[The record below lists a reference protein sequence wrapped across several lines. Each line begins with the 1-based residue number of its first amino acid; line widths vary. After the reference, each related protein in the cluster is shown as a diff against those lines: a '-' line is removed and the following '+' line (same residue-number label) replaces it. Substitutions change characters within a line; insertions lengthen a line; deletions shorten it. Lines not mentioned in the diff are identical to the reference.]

1 MVTKKQLIYNALI
14 YNEGRNFRGAI
25 LVENDIIA
33 DIFEGDVDVA
43 AFDAECIDAELKM
56 LMPGVIDDQVHFRE
70 PGLTY
75 KGDIYS
81 ESRSAVAGGITSFM
95 EMPNTIPNT
104 LTQDLLEEKYA
115 IASEKS
121 LANYSFYMGASND
134 NSKEVLKTDP
144 KNVCG
149 IKVFM
154 GSSTGNMLVDN
165 ELTLERIFSEAPC
178 LVAVHCEHE
187 PTIQKNVNEFL
198 RQYGLDAPANIHPL
212 IRNAEACYRS
222 SAQAVELAAKY
233 NTRLHVLHLSSAKE
247 MSLFR
252 NDIPLSEKKI
262 TAEVC
267 LHHLWFTDKDYESS
281 GNFIKW
287 NPAVKSAEDR
297 DMLWNA
303 LIDGRLDVV
312 ATDHAPHSFEEKSM
326 PYFKSPSGGPMVQ
339 HLLPGM
345 LDFYKKGK
353 ISLEMMVGK
362 MCHNPAIAFNVEK
375 RGFIREGYFADLVL
389 VDLNKAFTVNKGNIL
404 YKCGWSPM
412 ENIAFPASVTHTFV
426 NGNLV
431 YENGRLHEG
440 INGMR
445 LKFDRN

>member
-1 MVTKKQLIYNALI
+1 
-14 YNEGRNFRGAI
+14 
-25 LVENDIIA
+25 
-33 DIFEGDVDVA
+33 
-43 AFDAECIDAELKM
+43 
-56 LMPGVIDDQVHFRE
+56 
-70 PGLTY
+70 
-75 KGDIYS
+75 
-81 ESRSAVAGGITSFM
+81 
-95 EMPNTIPNT
+95 
-104 LTQDLLEEKYA
+104 
-115 IASEKS
+115 
-121 LANYSFYMGASND
+121 
-134 NSKEVLKTDP
+134 
-144 KNVCG
+144 
-149 IKVFM
+149 
-154 GSSTGNMLVDN
+154 
-165 ELTLERIFSEAPC
+165 
-178 LVAVHCEHE
+178 
-187 PTIQKNVNEFL
+187 
-198 RQYGLDAPANIHPL
+198 
-212 IRNAEACYRS
+212 
-222 SAQAVELAAKY
+222 
-233 NTRLHVLHLSSAKE
+233 TRLHVLHLSSAKE

-303 LIDGRLDVV
+303 LLDGRLDVV

-345 LDFYKKGK
+345 LDFYKQGK

-412 ENIAFPASVTHTFV
+412 ENITFSASVTHTFV

-431 YENGRLHEG
+431 YENGRLHER
-440 INGMR
+440 IKGMR